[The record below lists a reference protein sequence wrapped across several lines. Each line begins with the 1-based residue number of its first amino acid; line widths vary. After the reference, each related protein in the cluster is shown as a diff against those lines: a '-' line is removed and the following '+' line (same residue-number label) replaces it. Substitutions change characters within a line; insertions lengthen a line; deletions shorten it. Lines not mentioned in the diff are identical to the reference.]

1 MLINIH
7 HQKDLLLLK
16 IYPTNIHETA
26 YKTIDTIINTVI
38 LDMKYPN
45 AFKWFKN
52 NPAVESFE
60 SEADLINEEYYAEEE
75 YE

>member
-26 YKTIDTIINTVI
+26 YKTINTIINAVI

-45 AFKWFKN
+45 VVIS
-52 NPAVESFE
+52 AVT
-60 SEADLINEEYYAEEE
+60 
-75 YE
+75 